1 MEPNNLHSGNAI
13 WDDGEWVSWDEIN
26 RDIHHSDEGDL
37 LAQMIQLAKDYLDFT
52 GRPLP
57 IYGEIGELFAERRY
71 EFERHSPGAQGSDG
85 RLMDDFVEVKTITP
99 FKSNDVV
106 TVKRDGHFNKLVIV
120 RIDED
125 HRIDSRIID
134 RKNLPKVSGKLLK
147 VSWDQLRP
155 PKQDA

>member
-1 MEPNNLHSGNAI
+1 MTPCPREDTVVHSQAHSFPATFPAIHAAKTRISLHFS
-13 WDDGEWVSWDEIN
+13 
-26 RDIHHSDEGDL
+26 DIL
-37 LAQMIQLAKDYLDFT
+37 
-52 GRPLP
+52 
-57 IYGEIGELFAERRY
+57 
-71 EFERHSPGAQGSDG
+71 
-85 RLMDDFVEVKTITP
+85 TP